1 MLWFTG
7 AEVAKIAS
15 SRRSRSG
22 GVSMAVSNTRRV
34 VAAGAIG
41 NVLEWYD
48 FAVYGY
54 FATAI
59 GRAFF
64 PQEDSVAQVLA
75 AFGIFAVGFLMRPVG
90 GAVIGSIGD
99 KFGRRTALTV
109 SVAAMAIPTFLVGIL
124 PDYQVLGI
132 AAPIILTLLRM
143 VQGLSVGGE
152 YTTSIIFII
161 EQAPPNR
168 RALVGAMGCC
178 GAVGGI
184 LLGSATGALLA
195 SVMSE
200 QALESWGWRIPF
212 ILGLVVG
219 LAGVVLRRHVN
230 ETPKSARKESSP
242 LLETVRNHGPL
253 LARLAALSVF
263 NSVGFY
269 LMFVYI
275 VSWLQFADGIA
286 PARALEINSFSMI
299 VLLPV
304 MILMSWLSDRYG
316 RRPIML
322 AAAALGFVGALPFFW
337 LMHQPAPE
345 IILLGQLGFVLSV
358 GTFIGAQPAL
368 MVEAVPAEIRCTA
381 IALGYNVTLGIVGGL
396 SPLAA
401 TWLVHRTANNYSP
414 AFMIMAAAAISFV
427 AILKFGETYR
437 VKLEPA

>member
-1 MLWFTG
+1 M
-7 AEVAKIAS
+7 AIS
-15 SRRSRSG
+15 S
-22 GVSMAVSNTRRV
+22 TRRV
-34 VAAGAIG
+34 IAAGAIG

-54 FATAI
+54 FAAAI

-64 PQEDSVAQVLA
+64 PQEDPVAQVLA

-90 GAVIGSIGD
+90 GALIGSIGD

-124 PDYQVLGI
+124 PSYHVLGI

-184 LLGSATGALLA
+184 LLGSATGAVLA
-195 SVMSE
+195 SFMSE
-200 QALESWGWRIPF
+200 QALEDWGWRIPF
-212 ILGLVVG
+212 MLGLVVG
-219 LAGVVLRRHVN
+219 IAGVALRRHVS
-230 ETPKSARKESSP
+230 EAPKTAKKESSP
-242 LLETVRNHGPL
+242 LLDTVRNHGPL

-286 PARALEINSFSMI
+286 PARALEINSFSMAI
-299 VLLPV
+299 LLPV
-304 MILMSWLSDRYG
+304 MILMAWLSDLYG

-322 AAAALGFVGALPFFW
+322 GAAALGFVGAVPFFW
-337 LMHQPAPE
+337 LMHQAEPA
-345 IILLGQLGFVLSV
+345 IIILGQLGFVLSV

-368 MVEAVPAEIRCTA
+368 MVESVPPEIRCTA
-381 IALGYNVTLGIVGGL
+381 IALGYNVTLGVIGGL

-401 TWLVHRTANNYSP
+401 TWLVHRTDNHYSP

-437 VKLEPA
+437 ARLEPA

>member
-1 MLWFTG
+1 
-7 AEVAKIAS
+7 
-15 SRRSRSG
+15 
-22 GVSMAVSNTRRV
+22 MAVSNTRRV
-34 VAAGAIG
+34 IVAGAIG

-54 FATAI
+54 FAAAI

-64 PQEDSVAQVLA
+64 PQEDSVAQILA

-99 KFGRRTALTV
+99 KFGRRAALTV

-212 ILGLVVG
+212 VLGLVVG
-219 LAGVVLRRHVN
+219 LAGVVLRRHVH
-230 ETPKSARKESSP
+230 EAPKSVKKESSP

-275 VSWLQFADGIA
+275 VSWLQVADGIA
-286 PARALEINSFSMI
+286 PARALEINSFSML

-304 MILMSWLSDRYG
+304 MVLMSWLSDRYG

-337 LMHQPAPE
+337 LMHQPEPA
-345 IILLGQLGFVLSV
+345 IILLVQLGFVLSV
-358 GTFIGAQPAL
+358 GTFIGAQPAM

-427 AILKFGETYR
+427 AILRFGETYR
-437 VKLEPA
+437 AKLEPA